1 MTYTGTQFPPKG
13 FIFRQPEIK
22 WQVPQETA
30 MLGLRDASRALQMAR
45 AQNPEAGLNPNY
57 IACERAIRD
66 YTCDRLKS
74 YPELLAKF
82 CGDIPE
88 ELTIETKQKKTRGV
102 KKCASC
108 GR

>member
-1 MTYTGTQFPPKG
+1 MTFTSDKFPPRG

-30 MLGLRDASRALQMAR
+30 MLGLRDAARALQMAR
-45 AQNPEAGLNPNY
+45 AQNPESGLNPDY
-57 IACERAIRD
+57 FACERAIRD
-66 YTCDRLKS
+66 YTCERLKS
-74 YPELLAKF
+74 NPEMLAKF

-88 ELTIETKQKKTRGV
+88 ELSLETKQRKTRGAR
-102 KKCASC
+102 KCASC